1 MEKDDEVKGG
11 GNSYDFGARMYDSR
25 VGRFLS
31 RDPKEREFPFLS
43 AYCFA
48 ANDPIRNIDL
58 NGEGPGDRVK
68 AAKQFITSI
77 SGYTYSMGSDNVG
90 QKLRTTFTTAAL
102 KKQDCVELVTR
113 VLYEDGAL
121 KSMNLD
127 KGSYYLARKAS
138 IGKILFDKE
147 KFIHDLNPKV
157 GDVAFWEGHVGIV
170 SEVGKDGK
178 FKLTHAANSRS
189 NILENKWA
197 IPAYMYSDGE
207 FYGFFRPKNETEDGK
222 EIDITR
228 DVKDRVEKSSEDF
241 IYTSKTDLNEIK
253 VSAKSISSD
262 RLPLNKVEKIKNENN
277 EKQ

>member
-31 RDPKEREFPFLS
+31 RDPREKDFPFLS
-43 AYCFA
+43 VFCYA
-48 ANDPIRNIDL
+48 ANDPIRNIDF

-127 KGSYYLARKAS
+127 NGNYYIARKAS

-147 KFIHDLNPKV
+147 KFIQDLNPKV

-178 FKLTHAANSRS
+178 FKLIHAANSRS
-189 NILENKWA
+189 NILENKWPITA
-197 IPAYMYSDGE
+197 SEYNPNK

-228 DVKDRVEKSSEDF
+228 DVKERGEKKSENF
-241 IYTSKTDLNEIK
+241 IYTSKTDYEEIK
-253 VSAKSISSD
+253 VTAKSIK
-262 RLPLNKVEKIKNENN
+262 LPINKVEKIKNEDN
-277 EKQ
+277 EKK